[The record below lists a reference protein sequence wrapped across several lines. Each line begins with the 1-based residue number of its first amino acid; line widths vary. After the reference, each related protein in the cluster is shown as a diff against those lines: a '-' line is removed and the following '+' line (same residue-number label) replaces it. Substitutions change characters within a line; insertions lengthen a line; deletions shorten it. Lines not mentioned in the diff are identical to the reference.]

1 MKYFRPNSLDEY
13 YKISAKGSTLFAG
26 GTDLIPLFEREH
38 NIPNSIIDLKKLPN
52 FSGVELVD
60 NYIVIGAGTTIEEIK
75 NCDLIK
81 KNLNALAQ
89 ACTDFGSVQI
99 RNRAT
104 IGGNICNA
112 SPSGDTL
119 APLYAFNAKLNLRSK
134 NATRTIPIYEF
145 IIGPGKTILKKGE
158 FLESISIPI
167 SESRSIFYKLGLRA
181 AMAIAV
187 VNFTIVYSNTK
198 LIIAVG
204 AVAPTI
210 LKFSGLENLSIN
222 DILLKIDHII
232 SPIDD
237 IRATAR
243 YRRHAL
249 QNTLRYELNKIKNN
263 V

>member
-1 MKYFRPNSLDEY
+1 MKYFRPKSIEKY
-13 YKISAKGSTLFAG
+13 FSISSASSTLLAG
-26 GTDLIPLFEREH
+26 GTDLIPHFEHKQILPET
-38 NIPNSIIDLKKLPN
+38 IIDLKKLPN
-52 FSGVELVD
+52 FSGIKLVD
-60 NYIVIGAGTTIEEIK
+60 KKIVIGSGTTIEEIK

-81 KNLNALAQ
+81 ENLNALAQ

-119 APLYAFNAKLNLRSK
+119 SPLYAFDAELNLRNK
-134 NATRTIPIYEF
+134 NATRAIPIDEF
-145 IIGPGKTILKKGE
+145 IVGPGKTTLKKGE
-158 FLESISIPI
+158 FLESITIPL
-167 SESRSIFYKLGLRA
+167 STAKSLFFKLGLRA

-187 VNFTIVYSNTK
+187 VNFAIVYSNTK

-210 LKFSGLENLSIN
+210 LKFSGLESLSIEK
-222 DILLKIDHII
+222 ILAKIDRDI

-237 IRATAR
+237 IRATAK
-243 YRRHAL
+243 YRR
-249 QNTLRYELNKIKNN
+249 QVLRNMLEYELKKIKNN